1 MKNVIVGS
9 FVGFVL
15 AAAFLAACGGS
26 SSPTPAG
33 PQPISTP
40 SAVKWTGLG
49 PRVLL
54 ASGISLSSGQVWRG
68 TPSVDNGRPG
78 TRNQHALLDIRATVD
93 LPASTDA
100 TLEVGVLPAVEAE
113 NWSTDPQWIGS
124 IALGAGSNRR
134 AALYGLVI
142 PPTPFR
148 LALRTSSAGVRIL
161 QVYLQPYNEE
171 LQ

>member
-1 MKNVIVGS
+1 MRNVIIGS

-26 SSPTPAG
+26 SSLAPA

-40 SAVKWTGLG
+40 SALKWTGLG
-49 PRVLL
+49 PRVLM
-54 ASGISLSSGQVWRG
+54 ASGINLGSSTVWGG
-68 TPSVDNGRPG
+68 TTSVDNGLPG
-78 TRNQHALLDIRATVD
+78 TRNQLAVFDIRASVD
-93 LPASTDA
+93 LPASASA

-124 IALGAGSNRR
+124 ITMGGGANRR
-134 AALYGLVI
+134 ATLYGTVI
-142 PPTPFR
+142 PPMPFR
-148 LALRTSSAGVRIL
+148 LALRTSSSSVRIL

-171 LQ
+171 FQ